1 MDWGTK
7 FATGTVILFVMILP
21 FIIGDMVYQRRM
33 NTCAGSTACTTDAW
47 NDYLTLLVTFGSVWT
62 AVVILIVVRNV
73 ADHV

>member
-7 FATGTVILFVMILP
+7 FAIGVVVLFVMALP
-21 FIIGDMVYQRRM
+21 FIVGDMVYQRRI
-33 NTCAGSTACTTDAW
+33 NNCASSTCTSDAW
-47 NDYLTLLVTFGSVWT
+47 NDYLTLLVTFGAVWT